1 MPAKSKTKKNS
12 LTRMQIE
19 KLLQQHQEALKQFTV
34 KRIGLFGSFARNQ
47 QNGRSD
53 VDFLVEFRKPTYDNF
68 FPLIDYL
75 EKLLRRRVEI
85 ITDGN
90 LSPRIKPFVEK
101 EVRWHEIR

>member
-19 KLLQQHQEALKQFTV
+19 KLLQQHQDALKRFTV
-34 KRIGLFGSFARNQ
+34 KRIGLFGSFAKNQ

-53 VDFLVEFRKPTYDNF
+53 VDFLVEFGKPTYDNF
-68 FPLIDYL
+68 FPLIAYL
-75 EKLLRRRVEI
+75 EKLLHRRVEI